1 MKLFMKSGPKKYQA
15 ASTSINKEKEM
26 NEVAE
31 ELEVEFDLIG
41 STAIEDKLQE
51 DVGRTIHDIK
61 RAGIK
66 VWVLTGDKVETAIN
80 IGYACRL
87 LNNEM
92 NIFILKETKPKR
104 VRIEIV
110 KLLANQNIT
119 KRARENAVV
128 VAGDTLLVI

>member
-1 MKLFMKSGPKKYQA
+1 M
-15 ASTSINKEKEM
+15 
-26 NEVAE
+26 
-31 ELEVEFDLIG
+31 
-41 STAIEDKLQE
+41 

-87 LNNEM
+87 LSNNM

-104 VRIEIV
+104 IRIEIV
-110 KLLANQNIT
+110 NLLAQQNIT
-119 KRARENAVV
+119 KRARENAVI
-128 VAGDTLLVI
+128 VAGDTLTMI

>member
-1 MKLFMKSGPKKYQA
+1 M
-15 ASTSINKEKEM
+15 
-26 NEVAE
+26 
-31 ELEVEFDLIG
+31 
-41 STAIEDKLQE
+41 
-51 DVGRTIHDIK
+51 
-61 RAGIK
+61 
-66 VWVLTGDKVETAIN
+66 TGDKVETAIN